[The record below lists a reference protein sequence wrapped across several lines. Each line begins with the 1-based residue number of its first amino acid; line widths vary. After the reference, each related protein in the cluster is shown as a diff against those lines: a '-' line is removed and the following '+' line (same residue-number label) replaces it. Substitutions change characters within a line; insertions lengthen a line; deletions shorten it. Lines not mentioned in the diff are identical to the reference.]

1 MGLAFQGNQCKTL
14 HLSLQLLTF
23 RAANW
28 VWPSVICLTLFSGF
42 ILIPAVMPYLVQTQS
57 PRRPDR
63 VRFSEATPAVL
74 RLADGNRASGQ
85 LRVVSIT
92 GGLLSLPRPIRQGLV
107 AKLMFLT
114 SAGSVL
120 GAAEMLTPLSWEL
133 QPFKFVSLPDDDHSR
148 LRSAIKASLEQSK
161 RDQQETM
168 RNANQLEKLRP
179 W

>member
-1 MGLAFQGNQCKTL
+1 
-14 HLSLQLLTF
+14 
-23 RAANW
+23 
-28 VWPSVICLTLFSGF
+28 
-42 ILIPAVMPYLVQTQS
+42 MPYLVSTQG

-63 VRFSEATPAVL
+63 VRFSETTPAVL
-74 RLADGNRASGQ
+74 RLADGNRTSGH
-85 LRVVSIT
+85 LKVVSIT

-120 GAAEMLTPLSWEL
+120 ASAEMLTPLSWEM

-148 LRSAIKASLEQSK
+148 LRSAIKTSLEQNK
-161 RDQQETM
+161 REGKEMM
-168 RNANQLEKLRP
+168 RNANQLEKVRP